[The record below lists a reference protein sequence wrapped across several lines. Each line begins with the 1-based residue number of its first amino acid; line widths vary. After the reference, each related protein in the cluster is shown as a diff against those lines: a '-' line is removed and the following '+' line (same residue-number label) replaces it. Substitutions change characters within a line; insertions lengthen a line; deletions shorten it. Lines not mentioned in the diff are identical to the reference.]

1 VAVKIALDAHT
12 WISTQKAEG
21 NGSSS
26 GTDDGKATNRPAAS
40 PQAFNVSL
48 EGNPH
53 PLRGLHKFRY
63 LQFRRCDVRSR
74 RVHNTEWWANTN
86 NSPLTGRRRQSSP
99 SRRPANLNRPRSR
112 PWLGSIT

>member
-1 VAVKIALDAHT
+1 MFLARETIRQSWDKKGARAGVLDLTVAVKIALDAHT

-74 RVHNTEWWANTN
+74 RVHNTE
-86 NSPLTGRRRQSSP
+86 
-99 SRRPANLNRPRSR
+99 
-112 PWLGSIT
+112 